1 LLNTWPTLD
10 DARSFLRN
18 GMGRG
23 VKIAVLDS
31 GIEATHPM
39 LEGLALSDDLA
50 VIDDGLRLTTIE
62 GGGKDVFGHGTAIAG
77 IIRRVAPEAE
87 IGSFR
92 VLGEQLRSR
101 TLIIREGVRLALER
115 GYHILNCSFGCGRED
130 HVLHYKDW
138 IDEAYVR
145 GRHIVAACN
154 NQDFMKR
161 EWPGHFPTVVTVNF
175 ATGTSNGSRC
185 YPHGATGSP
194 PHDELFYRP
203 GNLVEFIAPG
213 QDIVVAWLA
222 GAIKKVTGS
231 SFAAPYVAG
240 LLARLISGC
249 PSLSP
254 LHTKTL
260 LQRLAS
266 PIHSKSS

>member
-1 LLNTWPTLD
+1 
-10 DARSFLRN
+10 
-18 GMGRG
+18 M
-23 VKIAVLDS
+23 
-31 GIEATHPM
+31 
-39 LEGLALSDDLA
+39 LSDDLA
-50 VIDDGLRLTTIE
+50 VIDDGLQLVTTAGE
-62 GGGKDVFGHGTAIAG
+62 GKDVFGHGTAIAS

-92 VLGEQLRSR
+92 VLGQQLRSR
-101 TLIIREGVRLALER
+101 TQIIREGVRLALER

-161 EWPGHFPTVVTVNF
+161 EWPGHFPTVITVNF
-175 ATGTSNGSRC
+175 ATSATV
-185 YPHGATGSP
+185 GAPGNRSGLDDSAAGVLT
-194 PHDELFYRP
+194 YRP
-203 GNLVEFIAPG
+203 GTLVEFIAPG
-213 QDIVVAWLA
+213 QDIVVPWLA

-249 PSLSP
+249 ESLSP

-260 LQRLAS
+260 LQKLAYFS
-266 PIHSKSS
+266 AMQ

>member
-1 LLNTWPTLD
+1 MLD
-10 DARSFLRN
+10 
-18 GMGRG
+18 
-23 VKIAVLDS
+23 
-31 GIEATHPM
+31 
-39 LEGLALSDDLA
+39 GLVLSDD
-50 VIDDGLRLTTIE
+50 VGVVEDGLRLATVE
-62 GGGKDVFGHGTAIAG
+62 GGCKDVFGHGTAIAG

-138 IDEAYVR
+138 IDEAYLR

-161 EWPGHFPTVVTVNF
+161 EWPGHFPTVITVNF
-175 ATGTSNGSRC
+175 SEARN
-185 YPHGATGSP
+185 A

-231 SFAAPYVAG
+231 SFATPYVAG
-240 LLARLISGC
+240 LLARLISSC

-260 LQRLAS
+260 LQKLAD
-266 PIHSKSS
+266 PIPSRC